1 LKGTEVFCLWTTMKF
16 SLSLVISAILAVTA
30 AYGGGEAVYNEKF
43 SRAKALA
50 TVPGMFVFN
59 TDKISTE
66 N

>member
-1 LKGTEVFCLWTTMKF
+1 MKF
-16 SLSLVISAILAVTA
+16 SLGLVISAILAVTA

-59 TDKISTE
+59 TDEMSTE
-66 N
+66 DWY